1 MSGNQ
6 IKVRPKQ
13 TSEPKRKNLG
23 VFVSVAALIF
33 LGAVIALA
41 FTVFSDKLGFASS
54 SLETISEGNR
64 QIIRVPPG
72 GDVRAAIEKARG
84 GDIIELQAG
93 ATYYGEIVL
102 PNKPLTDY
110 ITIQSSR
117 AKELPENRRVSPAQ
131 ANLMAKIVTRGKG
144 APAVSTAPGAHHY
157 RFVGIEFAP
166 VSADY
171 IYNLVYF
178 GEPKNPAEVAH
189 HLEID
194 RSYLHPFKSGVTR
207 RGIALNSAN
216 TIVKNSH
223 LAGFAGKDEETQA
236 IAGWTGTRD
245 VKILNN
251 YLEGGA
257 ENVLFGGSMAAKG
270 LNPMNLEFRGNH
282 VSKPLE
288 WRGKYT
294 VKNLFELK
302 DMRNAVIE
310 GNVFENNWA
319 GGQDGTAILFT
330 PASFESGPDARIEDI
345 IFRFNIVRKTSNG
358 ITMTG
363 TDYGDKNYPNIPV
376 QNSRV
381 RFENNL
387 FSEISRK
394 WSDGG
399 DGGRFLLLTSGA
411 GPNDL
416 TLDHNTIINDGRII
430 TLDGGPTN
438 NFIFTNNIVSHN
450 EYGIIGG
457 GKLGTGSGSGV
468 LRSYMKRISF
478 KRNVLIG
485 AEAARYP
492 ADNFYPAGLGNL
504 RFVDLRTENFA
515 LTDSSPYKGKATD
528 GKDVGCDFAG
538 LKEMEKKVLAGIGE

>member
-1 MSGNQ
+1 MSDHK

-13 TSEPKRKNLG
+13 IRQSKWKNFG
-23 VFVSVAALIF
+23 VFASVAALVF
-33 LGAVIALA
+33 LGAAVAL
-41 FTVFSDKLGFASS
+41 TVAVYSGKLGFASS
-54 SLETISEGNR
+54 TLEIATEGNR

-72 GDVRAAIEKARG
+72 GDIRAAIEKARG
-84 GDIIELQAG
+84 GDVIELQAG

-102 PNKPLTDY
+102 PNKPITDY

-117 AKELPENRRVSPAQ
+117 AKELTENQRVNPKQ
-131 ANLMAKIVTRGKG
+131 ANLMAKILTRGKG
-144 APAVSTAPGAHHY
+144 ASAVSVAPRAHHY

-166 VSADY
+166 ANADY
-171 IYNLVYF
+171 IYNLVSF
-178 GEPKNPAEVAH
+178 GEPKTPAEVAH

-194 RSYLHPFKSGVTR
+194 RCYLHPFKSGVTR
-207 RGIALNSAN
+207 RGVALNSAN
-216 TIVKNSH
+216 TVIKNSH

-257 ENVLFGGSMAAKG
+257 ENVLFGGAMAGKG
-270 LNPMNLEFRGNH
+270 LNPANLEFRRNH
-282 VSKPLE
+282 VTKPLE
-288 WRGKYT
+288 WRGKFT

-310 GNVFENNWA
+310 ENVFENNWA
-319 GGQDGTAILFT
+319 GGQDGTAILLT
-330 PASFESGPDARIEDI
+330 PASFESGPDARVEDI
-345 IFRFNIVRKTSNG
+345 TFRSNIVRKTANG

-387 FSEISRK
+387 FAEISRK
-394 WSDGG
+394 WSDTS
-399 DGGRFLLLTSGA
+399 GGRFLLLTSGA

-416 TLDHNTIINDGRII
+416 TFDHNTIINDGTLIS
-430 TLDGGPTN
+430 LDGGPTN
-438 NFIFTNNIVSHN
+438 NFVFTNNIGFHN

-457 GKLGTGSGSGV
+457 GKLGSGIGNAV
-468 LRSYMKRISF
+468 LRAYMRRLMF
-478 KRNVLIG
+478 RQNVVIG
-485 AEAARYP
+485 AESARYP
-492 ADNFYPAGLGNL
+492 TGNFYPSSLKNIQFVNLSGNDFSLG
-504 RFVDLRTENFA
+504 
-515 LTDSSPYKGKATD
+515 DSSTYRGKATD
-528 GKDVGCDFAG
+528 GKNIGCDFAA
-538 LKEMEKKVLAGIGE
+538 LREMEKKVLAGF